1 MTRAADVPLPEPV
14 FHVLRENAPSSLGLL
29 PGMLPSAPFPCE
41 AVDDSLGARHR
52 IDSSRCSRQAV
63 RRREDRECRQTPCYR
78 GAVSGTFRT
87 LLTRTRVAVCG
98 YVRIPMLRPAVAQA
112 NGPSQ
117 NPLPAAGFPRL
128 MPHRLHTFPAPFAR
142 ARVGACG
149 SVRISLPLAARGASQ
164 PSQNCLPATPS
175 VQPMPD
181 PFCTRLSRT
190 RDAVCGSV
198 RIQPGPHPSGKDTR
212 P

>member
-1 MTRAADVPLPEPV
+1 MTRTADVPLREPV

-29 PGMLPSAPFPCE
+29 PGRLLPSAPFPCE

-52 IDSSRCSRQAV
+52 IDSSRCSRQVA
-63 RRREDRECRQTPCYR
+63 RRREDRECRQTPCHR
-78 GAVSGTFRT
+78 GAVSETFRA
-87 LLTRTRVAVCG
+87 LLRRTRVAVCG
-98 YVRIPMLRPAVAQA
+98 YVRIPLLRPAVAQA

-128 MPHRLHTFPAPFAR
+128 MPD
-142 ARVGACG
+142 
-149 SVRISLPLAARGASQ
+149 PL
-164 PSQNCLPATPS
+164 
-175 VQPMPD
+175 
-181 PFCTRLSRT
+181 CTRLSRS

-198 RIQPGPHPSGKDTR
+198 RIQAGPHPSRKDTR